1 MDNFNFEL
9 AIKFCER
16 ALDMEPEN
24 VEVLEMAGA
33 VFLETGDVDK
43 AKSVSFKFDVSFIMT
58 QILFV
63 VTSLLFL
70 SSTNYLQVK
79 FFISVFQCR
88 PNFCAH
94 HKHKCDNSFYFIL
107 KSVVSE
113 NILCLSQGGL
123 FEIVLFQKIS
133 IPLP

>member
-43 AKSVSFKFDVSFIMT
+43 AKSVSFKPDFIITHFICCYLLLFCFYVVKVSNK
-58 QILFV
+58 LS
-63 VTSLLFL
+63 SLLGL
-70 SSTNYLQVK
+70 SVQVK
-79 FFISVFQCR
+79 LL
-88 PNFCAH
+88 H
-94 HKHKCDNSFYFIL
+94 TL
-107 KSVVSE
+107 
-113 NILCLSQGGL
+113 
-123 FEIVLFQKIS
+123 
-133 IPLP
+133 

>member
-43 AKSVSFKFDVSFIMT
+43 AKSVSFKFDMSYIIT

-63 VTSLLFL
+63 VTCF
-70 SSTNYLQVK
+70 SS
-79 FFISVFQCR
+79 
-88 PNFCAH
+88 
-94 HKHKCDNSFYFIL
+94 
-107 KSVVSE
+107 VS
-113 NILCLSQGGL
+113 I
-123 FEIVLFQKIS
+123 
-133 IPLP
+133 